1 MNDVI
6 ELLAEIIKKYNTD
19 DSTVSQPNE
28 EDKKNMLSIL
38 KELMSIKG
46 KELTAYNMLFCNAAH
61 SFGNEEIQLID
72 SLRSECKSNI
82 ECLEKLR
89 SAVKSITY

>member
-82 ECLEKLR
+82 ACLEKLR

>member
-46 KELTAYNMLFCNAAH
+46 KELSAYNMLFCNAAH
-61 SFGNEEIQLID
+61 SFGNEEINLID
-72 SLRSECKSNI
+72 SLRSECKDNI
-82 ECLEKLR
+82 DSLEKLR
-89 SAVKSITY
+89 TAVKSITY